1 MSPQYAPYDLENHY
15 SSISAYLFK
24 VLETKTHANPLNSR
38 LEIAARLAS
47 VLSLKCHLRERLV
60 DAYRA
65 GQKEVL
71 YELAG
76 GRLTTLRQE
85 LDDLWRYHRG
95 MWMRMYKPF
104 GWEVIELRYGGL
116 RTRLQTMYERIIEY
130 VNKSAGANGDVDVET
145 GLNGEV
151 SEYAEDIIP
160 ELECDLEIVYEHA
173 RTNLILDYQRV
184 STPSRLG

>member
-1 MSPQYAPYDLENHY
+1 MSPQYVPYDLENHY

-24 VLETKTHANPLNSR
+24 VLETKTHINPLNSR

-60 DAYRA
+60 DAYRS
-65 GQKEVL
+65 GQKAVL
-71 YELAG
+71 YELAE

-85 LDDLWRYHRG
+85 LDELWRYHRG

-116 RTRLQTMYERIIEY
+116 R
-130 VNKSAGANGDVDVET
+130 
-145 GLNGEV
+145 
-151 SEYAEDIIP
+151 
-160 ELECDLEIVYEHA
+160 
-173 RTNLILDYQRV
+173 
-184 STPSRLG
+184 